1 MENQVPQWMKWIR
14 LVDSQDLIYI
24 DVYSITNLNDAL
36 IHDNEIN
43 KNLQNNRYNVM
54 LFAWTH
60 NGHLATYNPAHTNIH
75 YSQQQTTS
83 HIKYI
88 HSATR
93 SNIKP
98 FSLLKSKCPHTS
110 LFTHIFTTVTPPL
123 LWFKQLAEETQKKLP
138 LTVSTLTDDPLCH
151 TSSSFNSMLGIP
163 LLMGNSLPDS
173 GHTNFPSITSIYRQ
187 KSKYWEWTW
196 CPSYNQ
202 IHNSCR

>member
-1 MENQVPQWMKWIR
+1 
-14 LVDSQDLIYI
+14 
-24 DVYSITNLNDAL
+24 
-36 IHDNEIN
+36 
-43 KNLQNNRYNVM
+43 M

-60 NGHLATYNPAHTNIH
+60 KGHLATYNPAHTNIH
-75 YSQQQTTS
+75 YSQQQTTL

-93 SNIKP
+93 SNINP
-98 FSLLKSKCPHTS
+98 FSLLKSKCSHTS
-110 LFTHIFTTVTPPL
+110 LQLWPHPL
-123 LWFKQLAEETQKKLP
+123 LWFKQLAEETQRKLP
-138 LTVSTLTDDPLCH
+138 LTVYTLTDDTLCH

>member
-1 MENQVPQWMKWIR
+1 
-14 LVDSQDLIYI
+14 
-24 DVYSITNLNDAL
+24 
-36 IHDNEIN
+36 
-43 KNLQNNRYNVM
+43 M
-54 LFAWTH
+54 LFPWTH
-60 NGHLATYNPAHTNIH
+60 KRHLATYNPAHTNIH

-93 SNIKP
+93 SNIDP
-98 FSLLKSKCPHTS
+98 LSLLKSKCPHTS

-123 LWFKQLAEETQKKLP
+123 LLWFKQLP

>member
-1 MENQVPQWMKWIR
+1 MKWIR
-14 LVDSQDLIYI
+14 LVDSQDLIYT

-36 IHDNEIN
+36 IHDNDIN

-75 YSQQQTTS
+75 YSQHQTTS

-93 SNIKP
+93 SNINP

-110 LFTHIFTTVTPPL
+110 LFTHIFTTVTPPF
-123 LWFKQLAEETQKKLP
+123 LWFKQLAEKT
-138 LTVSTLTDDPLCH
+138 
-151 TSSSFNSMLGIP
+151 SFNSVYIDRWPLVSHFVFIQQHVGDPVINGEFPAWLGTHQ
-163 LLMGNSLPDS
+163 LSLNHLYLQTKIKVLRVNMVSKLQPD
-173 GHTNFPSITSIYRQ
+173 T
-187 KSKYWEWTW
+187 
-196 CPSYNQ
+196 
-202 IHNSCR
+202 

>member
-1 MENQVPQWMKWIR
+1 
-14 LVDSQDLIYI
+14 
-24 DVYSITNLNDAL
+24 
-36 IHDNEIN
+36 
-43 KNLQNNRYNVM
+43 M
-54 LFAWTH
+54 LFPWTH
-60 NGHLATYNPAHTNIH
+60 KRHLATYNPAHTNIH
-75 YSQQQTTS
+75 YSHQQTSS

-93 SNIKP
+93 SNIDP
-98 FSLLKSKCPHTS
+98 LSLLKSKCPHTS
-110 LFTHIFTTVTPPL
+110 LQLWPHPL
-123 LWFKQLAEETQKKLP
+123 LWFKQLAEETQRKLP

-187 KSKYWEWTW
+187 KLKYWEWTW